1 MIRDFI
7 SLVFPTLCAA
17 CGDGLYK
24 GEDDVCTKCL
34 FDLPK
39 TNYHLNHD
47 NPVARLLW
55 GRVNVLKAASYYR
68 FAKGGKV
75 SDMIHRFKYKG
86 QKNIGITIGKQ
97 FAHELKETDWL
108 NGIDAIVPVPLHKAK
123 LKKRGYN
130 QSEYFAIGI
139 SAVSD
144 IPVLN
149 NVLLRT
155 AASETQTRRSR
166 YLRWKNVE
174 SIFKVDRIEQISGK
188 SILLVDDV
196 ITTGATIEACAQRI
210 LEIPDTKVSVA
221 TMAYATL

>member
-1 MIRDFI
+1 MIHDFI
-7 SLVFPTLCAA
+7 SLVFPALCAA
-17 CGDGLYK
+17 CGDGLIK
-24 GEDDVCTKCL
+24 GEEDICTRCL
-34 FDLPK
+34 FELPK
-39 TNYHLNHD
+39 TNYHLNDD

-55 GRVNVLKAASYYR
+55 GRVNVIKAASYYQ

-75 SDMIHRFKYKG
+75 SEMIHRLKYKG

-97 FAHELKETDWL
+97 FAYELMEIGWL
-108 NGIDAIVPVPLHKAK
+108 NEIDAIIPVPLHKAK

-130 QSEYFAIGI
+130 QSEYFALGI

-155 AASETQTRRSR
+155 TASETQTRRSR

-174 SIFKVDRIEQISGK
+174 SIFKVDRIEHIKGK

-210 LEIPDTKVSVA
+210 LEVPATKVSVA